1 MFYDLH
7 APLPTPHRFLKR
19 LVHSIT
25 LISVVCCCSL
35 STTAQM
41 KMRAGTQPG
50 VTRLKWTKPAGVAR
64 YRLQIARD
72 EQFNDVLFDGIV
84 SGDEYLVSDL

>member
-1 MFYDLH
+1 
-7 APLPTPHRFLKR
+7 
-19 LVHSIT
+19 
-25 LISVVCCCSL
+25 
-35 STTAQM
+35 M

-72 EQFNDVLFDGIV
+72 ERFNDVLFDGIV